1 MDSVQH
7 QKVRLTSSPLTSHS
21 PGIESQSID
30 LNTPTTNNTNTSEVT
45 SPPISPLSS
54 LPVYLVDHGLLREI
68 YTTVQ
73 SCEGLVPS
81 ERMVLLGILPY
92 LPLTTSNRMLNLR
105 RILDLTEDQLWDLAY
120 LLEAGIIAASSF
132 LKFPRANTGPS
143 VGSSKKSNKRHS
155 DTPTEQFGPPFKR
168 PKMASTAPTAD
179 NPDAISPNGP
189 VPGPIPQG
197 VSTRVLTALGIP
209 LAFPVPVFTCFD
221 DRQSLT
227 FACLTRQS
235 STCPLTGHQH
245 MPFAIETAHIIP
257 PLIASPSNSCAAA
270 PFWDLLAICFG
281 SDVRDTIYRI
291 ISEAGSCISTN
302 GLALDAT
309 ARSLFDRGALRL
321 MPCLKIPFDA
331 ETTHYYDV
339 ELCWRQ
345 QMTDLESLGTTI
357 PLGEEKQLVLEW
369 GKTEYDR
376 GPLRSMKAR
385 EKFRLFT
392 DRPAKYPLP
401 HPLLLELHSVLW
413 GMIGST
419 GNAEAEEED
428 VV

>member
-1 MDSVQH
+1 MHPVQD
-7 QKVRLTSSPLTSHS
+7 QKVPSTSSPLPSR
-21 PGIESQSID
+21 PLGIASQPID
-30 LNTPTTNNTNTSEVT
+30 LSTPTTNSTNNGKII
-45 SPPISPLSS
+45 SPPINPLSS
-54 LPVYLVDHGLLREI
+54 LPVYLVNHDLLHEI
-68 YTTVQ
+68 HTTVQ
-73 SCEGLVPS
+73 SCEGLTPS

-120 LLEAGIIAASSF
+120 LLEAGIIAASCF

-143 VGSSKKSNKRHS
+143 VGSSKKSNKCHS
-155 DTPTEQFGPPFKR
+155 DTPIEQFSPPFKR
-168 PKMASTAPTAD
+168 LKMASTAPTAD
-179 NPDAISPNGP
+179 VLNTIAPNGP
-189 VPGPIPQG
+189 VRGPVPQG
-197 VSTRVLTALGIP
+197 LSTRVLTALGIP
-209 LAFPVPVFTCFD
+209 LALPVPVFTRFD

-227 FACLTRQS
+227 SACLTRQS

-245 MPFAIETAHIIP
+245 VPFAIETAHII
-257 PLIASPSNSCAAA
+257 SPFIVSSRNSCAAA

-281 SDVRDTIYRI
+281 SDIRDTIYRI
-291 ISEAGSCISTN
+291 ISEAGPCVSTN

-309 ARSLFDRGALRL
+309 ARSLFDRGALWL

-339 ELCWRQ
+339 ELCWRR

-357 PLGEEKQLVLEW
+357 PSGEEEQLVLEW
-369 GKTEYDR
+369 GETEYGR

-392 DRPAKYPLP
+392 DQPAKYPLP
-401 HPLLLELHSVLW
+401 HPLLLELHGVLW

-419 GNAEAEEED
+419 GNAEVEED